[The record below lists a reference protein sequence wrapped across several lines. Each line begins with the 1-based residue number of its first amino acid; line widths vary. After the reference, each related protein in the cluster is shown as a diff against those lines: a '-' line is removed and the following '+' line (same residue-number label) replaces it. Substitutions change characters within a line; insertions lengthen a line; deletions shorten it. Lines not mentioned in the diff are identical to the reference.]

1 LRSRKLLYSI
11 LVSQENTA
19 KENKTMM
26 KTTTTNNYR
35 IPVDQLQNLEI
46 DRNGRLAPRLH
57 DLEPLRN
64 TLLSV
69 LYPGIKVASVNVPV
83 EPLDD
88 YEEAQVENALARL
101 VWNGVHYKL
110 VGASG
115 SAKKGKFYFV
125 DQKHSLAIA
134 ERFQHWPQAAIVYF
148 GILVSPCKVMR
159 EEPEARV
166 LVVLDKKLG
175 TNDCRGWIRRSIFQH
190 LQQKHDDEI
199 LSAHVERLRRE
210 RYGNASDE
218 NHDQADESVL
228 FRDAQREIAGKRL
241 PEERFYQFRMA
252 FADTQA
258 KGAFKIM
265 EDDVADALEADFV
278 LPESAVKPGLKI
290 PPVMYS
296 IFGPGRRFA
305 GNVAVGIREVSR
317 QLEFESSYTLVEH
330 APEDSIQL
338 EILPQAMKQ
347 VAKLSEAVGGGHY
360 EDLLEILGHHPD
372 RSADGVEP
380 DNEEFRIVEG
390 LLLADASGEIVR
402 HPYVNNQLNKLLA
415 RWAFKAAT
423 GGGFRLPAFALM
435 DDGYLFLKDGDVLC
449 GSDWIPE
456 HKAIV
461 PLASKHGLCVRY
473 PIRMVDDLLPFE
485 NLSDN
490 EISAQL
496 KNDLC
501 RGNCTLTDSETREL
515 VQRQLRMEG
524 TYVLHSETAK
534 KNGGDFDFDWVCVI
548 EEDRFPRF
556 VKDRFSRGLGLQQ
569 GKNKANKARDPWF
582 NLEHVAMKARGN
594 HIGSITDLITSCRA
608 VGQEELAGQ
617 LAKELQNALDSLK
630 WQVQPDLKLV
640 AEIRQ
645 QVRQAPWLRY
655 KNERRCSDLPL
666 HLEVEKTDRVGHL
679 YNHVRKQIEDLLINK
694 APIEAFKAL
703 VVGEQV
709 TREMLEDCRFI
720 NRVYAAMVGKIAGR
734 REQLEEHLEKAK
746 AEWETVRQNS
756 DKELRRQKL
765 FAMNQAYGACR
776 GDEERGR
783 YEMKAVLAFIRIWAQ
798 NKAENRM
805 GWLQALNRIVCAGQ
819 RSSGS
824 ILFLAFPQELIL
836 KLAERTGGKPVRVHV
851 PRLYDGLV
859 RTDAS
864 GRAFLV
870 DPLKGGGQKHTFLFK
885 YRDGKILL
893 DDNSLEQA
901 QAETS
906 TESCTETAIATG
918 RAIPTAV
925 ADERMEFI
933 PGTFSDEDASDAPWV
948 M

>member
-1 LRSRKLLYSI
+1 MTK
-11 LVSQENTA
+11 N
-19 KENKTMM
+19 
-26 KTTTTNNYR
+26 TTTNNYR

-46 DRNGRLAPRLH
+46 DRNGRVAPRLH
-57 DLEPLRN
+57 DLEPLKN

-69 LYPGIKVASVNVPV
+69 LYPGIKVASVNVPA

-101 VWNGVHYKL
+101 VWNGIHYKL

-125 DQKHSLAIA
+125 DREHSRAIA

-148 GILVSPCKVMR
+148 GILVSPCKVMMKER
-159 EEPEARV
+159 EARV
-166 LVVLDKKLG
+166 LVVPDRKLG
-175 TNDCRGWIRRSIFQH
+175 TNDCRGWIRRSVFQR

-199 LSAHVERLRRE
+199 LSAQVERLRRE
-210 RYGNASDE
+210 RYGKASDE
-218 NHDQADESVL
+218 NQNHAEESVL
-228 FRDAQREIAGKRL
+228 LQDAKREVAGKSL
-241 PEERFYQFRMA
+241 AEGRFYQFRMA

-265 EDDVADALEADFV
+265 EDDVSDALEADFV

-290 PPVMYS
+290 PTVMYS
-296 IFGPGRRFA
+296 IFGPGRRFR
-305 GNVAVGIREVSR
+305 GDTVVGIREVSR

-347 VAKLSEAVGGGHY
+347 VAKLSEAVGEGRY

-372 RSADGVEP
+372 KSLPEGVEP
-380 DNEEFRIVEG
+380 DNEEFRVVEG

-423 GGGFRLPAFALM
+423 SGGFRLPAFALM
-435 DDGYLFLKDGDVLC
+435 DDGYLLLKDGQVVS

-461 PLASKHGLCVRY
+461 PLASKNGLCVRY
-473 PIRMVDDLLPFE
+473 PIRMVDDLLPFA
-485 NLSDN
+485 NLSDG
-490 EISAQL
+490 EIVAQL
-496 KNDLC
+496 NNDLC
-501 RGNCTLTDSETREL
+501 RRNCTLTESETREL
-515 VQRQLRMEG
+515 VQRQLRLEG

-534 KNGGDFDFDWVCVI
+534 KNGGDFDFDWVCVV

-556 VKDRFSRGLGLQQ
+556 VKDRFSRGLGQQQ
-569 GKNKANKARDPWF
+569 GKNKANKAKDPWF
-582 NLEHVAMKARGN
+582 NLEHVAMRARGN
-594 HIGSITDLITSCRA
+594 HIGSITDLMTSCRA
-608 VGQEELAGQ
+608 VGQQELAAQ

-709 TREMLEDCRFI
+709 SREMLEDCRFV
-720 NRVYAAMVGKIAGR
+720 NRVYAAMIGKIAAR
-734 REQLEEHLEKAK
+734 REQLKEQLEKAR
-746 AEWETVRQNS
+746 AEWETIRQSS

-805 GWLQALNRIVCAGQ
+805 GWLQALNRIVCTGQ

-836 KLAERTGGKPVRVHV
+836 KLAERTGGKAVRVYV
-851 PRLYDGLV
+851 PKLYDGLV
-859 RTDAS
+859 CTDSA

-885 YRDGKILL
+885 YLDGKIFL
-893 DDNSLEQA
+893 DDDKTEQA
-901 QAETS
+901 QSEPSTQSCAES
-906 TESCTETAIATG
+906 ETAEAS
-918 RAIPTAV
+918 IPAAAV
-925 ADERMEFI
+925 DEAVEFN
-933 PGTFSDEDASDAPWV
+933 PGAFSDEEASDAHWV

>member
-1 LRSRKLLYSI
+1 MTK
-11 LVSQENTA
+11 N
-19 KENKTMM
+19 
-26 KTTTTNNYR
+26 TTTNNYR
-35 IPVDQLQNLEI
+35 IPADQLQNLEI
-46 DRNGRLAPRLH
+46 DRNGRVAPRLH
-57 DLEPLRN
+57 DLEPLKN

-69 LYPGIKVASVNVPV
+69 LYPGIKVASVNVPA

-125 DQKHSLAIA
+125 DREHSKAIA

-148 GILVSPCKVMR
+148 GILVSPCKVMM
-159 EEPEARV
+159 EESEARV
-166 LVVLDKKLG
+166 LVVPDRKLG
-175 TNDCRGWIRRSIFQH
+175 TNDCRGWIRRSVFQR

-199 LSAHVERLRRE
+199 LSAQVERRRRE
-210 RYGNASDE
+210 RYGKESDE
-218 NHDQADESVL
+218 NRDRATESVL
-228 FRDAQREIAGKRL
+228 LQDAKREVAGKRL
-241 PEERFYQFRMA
+241 AGERFYQFRMA

-265 EDDVADALEADFV
+265 EDDVSDALEADFV

-290 PPVMYS
+290 PAVMYS
-296 IFGPGRRFA
+296 IFGPGRRFR
-305 GNVAVGIREVSR
+305 GDTVTGIREVSR

-347 VAKLSEAVGGGHY
+347 VGKLSEAVGEGRY
-360 EDLLEILGHHPD
+360 EDLLEVLGHHPD
-372 RSADGVEP
+372 RSLPDGVEP
-380 DNEEFRIVEG
+380 DNEEFRVVEG

-435 DDGYLFLKDGDVLC
+435 DDGYLFLKDGQVVS

-473 PIRMVDDLLPFE
+473 PIRMVDDLLPFG
-485 NLSDN
+485 NLSDD
-490 EISAQL
+490 EIVAQL
-496 KNDLC
+496 TNDLC
-501 RGNCTLTDSETREL
+501 RRNCTLTDSETHEL
-515 VQRQLRMEG
+515 VQRQLRLEG

-534 KNGGDFDFDWVCVI
+534 KNGGDFDFDWVCVV

-556 VKDRFSRGLGLQQ
+556 VKDRFSRGLGQQQ
-569 GKNKANKARDPWF
+569 GKNKANKAKDPWF

-594 HIGSITDLITSCRA
+594 HIGSITDLMTSCRA
-608 VGQEELAGQ
+608 VGQEELAAQ

-655 KNERRCSDLPL
+655 KNERRVSDLPL

-709 TREMLEDCRFI
+709 SREMLEDCRFV
-720 NRVYAAMVGKIAGR
+720 NRVYAAMVGKIAAR
-734 REQLEEHLEKAK
+734 REQLKEQLEKAK
-746 AEWETVRQNS
+746 AEWDTIRQSS
-756 DKELRRQKL
+756 DKELRRQRL

-776 GDEERGR
+776 GDDERGR

-805 GWLQALNRIVCAGQ
+805 GWLQALNRIVCNGQ

-836 KLAERTGGKPVRVHV
+836 KLADRTGGKPVRVHV

-859 RTDAS
+859 RTDSS
-864 GRAFLV
+864 GRTFLV

-893 DDNSLEQA
+893 DDDKPEQA
-901 QAETS
+901 KGETS
-906 TESCTETAIATG
+906 TESCAESETAEGANPA
-918 RAIPTAV
+918 AIVDEAV
-925 ADERMEFI
+925 EFN
-933 PGTFSDEDASDAPWV
+933 PGAFSDEDASDAPWV

>member
-1 LRSRKLLYSI
+1 MTK
-11 LVSQENTA
+11 N
-19 KENKTMM
+19 
-26 KTTTTNNYR
+26 TTTNNYR
-35 IPVDQLQNLEI
+35 IPADQLQSLEI
-46 DRNGRLAPRLH
+46 DRNGRVAPRLH
-57 DLEPLRN
+57 DLEPLKN

-69 LYPGIKVASVNVPV
+69 LYNGIKVASVNVPA

-101 VWNGVHYKL
+101 VWNGTHYKL

-125 DQKHSLAIA
+125 DREHSGAIA

-148 GILVSPCKVMR
+148 GILVSPCKVMM
-159 EEPEARV
+159 EEPESRV
-166 LVVLDKKLG
+166 LVVPDRKLG
-175 TNDCRGWIRRSIFQH
+175 TNDCRGWIRRSVFQR

-199 LSAHVERLRRE
+199 LSAQVERLRRE
-210 RYGNASDE
+210 RYGKASDE
-218 NHDQADESVL
+218 NLDQAEESVL
-228 FRDAQREIAGKRL
+228 LQDAKREVVGKRL
-241 PEERFYQFRMA
+241 AGGRFYQFRMA

-265 EDDVADALEADFV
+265 EDDVSDALEADFV

-290 PPVMYS
+290 PAVMYS
-296 IFGPGRRFA
+296 IFGPGRKFR
-305 GNVAVGIREVSR
+305 GHTVVGIREVSR

-347 VAKLSEAVGGGHY
+347 VAKLSEAVGQGRY

-372 RSADGVEP
+372 RSLPDGVEP
-380 DNEEFRIVEG
+380 DNEEFRVVEG

-435 DDGYLFLKDGDVLC
+435 DDGYLFLKDGQVVS
-449 GSDWIPE
+449 GADWIPE

-461 PLASKHGLCVRY
+461 PLASKRGLCVRY
-473 PIRMVDDLLPFE
+473 PIRMVDDLLPFG
-485 NLSDN
+485 NLSDD
-490 EISAQL
+490 EITAQL
-496 KNDLC
+496 NIDLC
-501 RGNCTLTDSETREL
+501 RNGCRLTDSETREL
-515 VQRQLRMEG
+515 VQLQLRLEG

-534 KNGGDFDFDWVCVI
+534 KNGGDFDFDWVCVV

-556 VKDRFSRGLGLQQ
+556 VKDRFSRGLGQQQ

-608 VGQEELAGQ
+608 VGQEELAAQ

-645 QVRQAPWLRY
+645 QVHQAPWLRY
-655 KNERRCSDLPL
+655 KNERRVSDLPI
-666 HLEVEKTDRVGHL
+666 HLEVESTDRVGHL

-709 TREMLEDCRFI
+709 SREMLENCRFV
-720 NRVYAAMVGKIAGR
+720 NRVYAAMIGKIAAR
-734 REQLEEHLEKAK
+734 REQLKEELEKAK
-746 AEWETVRQNS
+746 AEWETIRQSS

-805 GWLQALNRIVCAGQ
+805 GWLQALNRIVCTGQ

-859 RTDAS
+859 RTDSA

-893 DDNSLEQA
+893 DDDKPEQA
-901 QAETS
+901 KGETS
-906 TESCTETAIATG
+906 TESCAESETVEA
-918 RAIPTAV
+918 AIPASMVDEAV
-925 ADERMEFI
+925 EFN
-933 PGTFSDEDASDAPWV
+933 PGAFSDEDANDASWV

>member
-1 LRSRKLLYSI
+1 MTK
-11 LVSQENTA
+11 N
-19 KENKTMM
+19 
-26 KTTTTNNYR
+26 TTTNNYR
-35 IPVDQLQNLEI
+35 IPADQLQNLEI
-46 DRNGRLAPRLH
+46 DRNGRVAPRLH
-57 DLEPLRN
+57 DLEPLKN

-69 LYPGIKVASVNVPV
+69 LYPGIKVASVNVPA

-125 DQKHSLAIA
+125 DREHSKAIA

-148 GILVSPCKVMR
+148 GILVSPCKVMM

-166 LVVLDKKLG
+166 LVVPDRKLG
-175 TNDCRGWIRRSIFQH
+175 TNDCRGWIRRSVFRR

-199 LSAHVERLRRE
+199 LSVQVERLRRE
-210 RYGNASDE
+210 RYGKASDE
-218 NHDQADESVL
+218 NEDQAGESVL
-228 FRDAQREIAGKRL
+228 LQDAKREVAGKRL
-241 PEERFYQFRMA
+241 AEGRFYQFRVA

-265 EDDVADALEADFV
+265 EDDVSDALEADFV

-290 PPVMYS
+290 PAVMYS
-296 IFGPGRRFA
+296 IFGPGRRFR
-305 GNVAVGIREVSR
+305 GHTVLGVREVSR

-347 VAKLSEAVGGGHY
+347 VAKLSEAVGEGRY

-372 RSADGVEP
+372 RSLPDGVEP
-380 DNEEFRIVEG
+380 DSEEFRVVEG

-435 DDGYLFLKDGDVLC
+435 DDGYLLLKDGQVVA

-473 PIRMVDDLLPFE
+473 PIRMVDDLLPFG
-485 NLSDN
+485 NLSDG
-490 EISAQL
+490 EIVAHL
-496 KNDLC
+496 NNDLC
-501 RGNCTLTDSETREL
+501 RRNCTLTNSEIREL
-515 VQRQLRMEG
+515 VQRQLRLEG
-524 TYVLHSETAK
+524 TYLLHSETAK
-534 KNGGDFDFDWVCVI
+534 KNGGDFDFDWVCVV

-556 VKDRFSRGLGLQQ
+556 VKDRFSRGLGQQQ
-569 GKNKANKARDPWF
+569 GKNKANKAKDPWF

-608 VGQEELAGQ
+608 VGQEELAAQ

-655 KNERRCSDLPL
+655 KNERRVSDLPL

-709 TREMLEDCRFI
+709 SREMLEDCRFV
-720 NRVYAAMVGKIAGR
+720 NRVYAAMVGKIAAR
-734 REQLEEHLEKAK
+734 REQLKEELEKAK
-746 AEWETVRQNS
+746 AEWETIRQSS

-783 YEMKAVLAFIRIWAQ
+783 YEMKAVLAFIHIWAQ
-798 NKAENRM
+798 NKAENRR
-805 GWLQALNRIVCAGQ
+805 GWLQALNRIVCTGQ

-851 PRLYDGLV
+851 PKLYDGLV
-859 RTDAS
+859 RTDSA

-893 DDNSLEQA
+893 DDDKPEQA
-901 QAETS
+901 KGETLS
-906 TESCTETAIATG
+906 ESCAESETAEG
-918 RAIPTAV
+918 AIQAAIVDEAV
-925 ADERMEFI
+925 EFN
-933 PGTFSDEDASDAPWV
+933 PGAFSDEDASDAPWV

>member
-1 LRSRKLLYSI
+1 MTK
-11 LVSQENTA
+11 NT
-19 KENKTMM
+19 M
-26 KTTTTNNYR
+26 TNNYR
-35 IPVDQLQNLEI
+35 IPADQLQNLEI
-46 DRNGRLAPRLH
+46 DRNGRVTPRLH
-57 DLEPLRN
+57 DLEPLKN

-69 LYPGIKVASVNVPV
+69 LYPGIKVASVNVPA

-88 YEEAQVENALARL
+88 YEESQVENALARL

-125 DQKHSLAIA
+125 DREHSQAIA

-148 GILVSPCKVMR
+148 GILVSPCKVMM
-159 EEPEARV
+159 EEPEVRV
-166 LVVLDKKLG
+166 LVVPDRKLG
-175 TNDCRGWIRRSIFQH
+175 TNDCRGWIRRSVFRR
-190 LQQKHDDEI
+190 LQQKHDDEL
-199 LSAHVERLRRE
+199 LSAQVERLRRE
-210 RYGNASDE
+210 RYKKASDE
-218 NHDQADESVL
+218 NQDGERESVL
-228 FRDAQREIAGKRL
+228 LRDAKWEVARKRL
-241 PEERFYQFRMA
+241 PEGRFYQFRMA
-252 FADTQA
+252 FGDMQA
-258 KGAFKIM
+258 KGALKIM
-265 EDDVADALEADFV
+265 EDDVSDALEADFV

-290 PPVMYS
+290 PAVMYS
-296 IFGPGRRFA
+296 IFGPGRRFR
-305 GNVAVGIREVSR
+305 GDVAVGIREVSR

-330 APEDSIQL
+330 APEESIQL

-347 VAKLSEAVGGGHY
+347 VAKLSEAVGEGRY

-372 RSADGVEP
+372 RSLPDGVEP
-380 DNEEFRIVEG
+380 DSEEFRVVEG

-423 GGGFRLPAFALM
+423 SGGFRLPAFALM
-435 DDGYLFLKDGDVLC
+435 DDGYLLLKDGQVFS
-449 GSDWIPE
+449 GSDWTPGN
-456 HKAIV
+456 KAIV

-473 PIRMVDDLLPFE
+473 PIRMVDDLLPFG
-485 NLSDN
+485 NLSDE
-490 EISAQL
+490 EIVVHL
-496 KNDLC
+496 DNDLC
-501 RGNCTLTDSETREL
+501 RNNCELTDSEIRDL
-515 VQRQLRMEG
+515 VQRQLRLEG
-524 TYVLHSETAK
+524 TFVLHSETAK
-534 KNGGDFDFDWVCVI
+534 KNGGDFDFDWVCVV

-556 VKDRFSRGLGLQQ
+556 VKDRFSRGSGQQQ
-569 GKNKANKARDPWF
+569 GKNKANKAKDPWF

-608 VGQEELAGQ
+608 VGQEELAAQ

-679 YNHVRKQIEDLLINK
+679 YNHVRKQIEDLLISK

-703 VVGEQV
+703 VVGETV
-709 TREMLEDCRFI
+709 SREMLEDCRFV
-720 NRVYAAMVGKIAGR
+720 NRVYAAMVGKIAAR
-734 REQLEEHLEKAK
+734 REQLKEELEKAK
-746 AEWETVRQNS
+746 AEWETIRQSS

-765 FAMNQAYGACR
+765 FAMNQAYGVCR

-805 GWLQALNRIVCAGQ
+805 GWLQALNRIVCTGQ

-859 RTDAS
+859 RTDSS
-864 GRAFLV
+864 GRTFLV

-885 YRDGKILL
+885 YLDGKILL
-893 DDNSLEQA
+893 DDDKTEQPKT
-901 QAETS
+901 ETS
-906 TESCTETAIATG
+906 TESCAESETAEA
-918 RAIPTAV
+918 AIPAGVDEAV
-925 ADERMEFI
+925 EFN
-933 PGTFSDEDASDAPWV
+933 PGGFSDEDTGDAPWV

>member
-1 LRSRKLLYSI
+1 MTK
-11 LVSQENTA
+11 NTMT
-19 KENKTMM
+19 NK
-26 KTTTTNNYR
+26 YR
-35 IPVDQLQNLEI
+35 IPADQLQNLEV
-46 DRNGRLAPRLH
+46 DRNGRVTPRLH
-57 DLEPLRN
+57 DLDPLQN

-69 LYPGIKVASVNVPV
+69 LYPGIKVASVNVPA

-88 YEEAQVENALARL
+88 YEESQVENALARL
-101 VWNGVHYKL
+101 VWNGIHYKL

-125 DQKHSLAIA
+125 DQQHSRAIA

-148 GILVSPCKVMR
+148 GILVSPCKVMM

-166 LVVLDKKLG
+166 LVVPDRKLG
-175 TNDCRGWIRRSIFQH
+175 TNDCRGWIRRSVFQR
-190 LQQKHDDEI
+190 LKEKHDREI
-199 LSAHVERLRRE
+199 LSVQMERLRRE
-210 RYGNASDE
+210 RHGKVSDE
-218 NHDQADESVL
+218 DLDRHQQSALLE
-228 FRDAQREIAGKRL
+228 DAKREIVRKRL
-241 PEERFYQFRMA
+241 AEGRFYQFRMA
-252 FADTQA
+252 FADIQA

-290 PPVMYS
+290 PAVMYS
-296 IFGPGRRFA
+296 IFGPGRRFR
-305 GNVAVGIREVSR
+305 GDVVIGIREVSR

-347 VAKLSEAVGGGHY
+347 VAKLSEAVGEGRY
-360 EDLLEILGHHPD
+360 EDLLEVLGHHPD
-372 RSADGVEP
+372 RSLPDGLEQ
-380 DNEEFRIVEG
+380 DTSEEFRVVEG

-435 DDGYLFLKDGDVLC
+435 DDGYLFLKDGEVFC
-449 GSDWIPE
+449 GSDWIAE

-461 PLASKHGLCVRY
+461 ALASKRGLCVRY
-473 PIRMVDDLLPFE
+473 PIRMVDDLLPFA
-485 NLSDN
+485 NLSVE
-490 EISAQL
+490 EIIAQL
-496 KNDLC
+496 DKDLC
-501 RGNCTLTDSETREL
+501 RQECALIETEL
-515 VQRQLRMEG
+515 RDLVTQQVRLEG

-534 KNGGDFDFDWVCVI
+534 KNGGDFDFDWICVV

-556 VKDRFSRGLGLQQ
+556 VRDRFSRGLGQQQ
-569 GKNKANKARDPWF
+569 GKNKANKAKDPWF

-594 HIGSITDLITSCRA
+594 HIGSITDLMTSCRA
-608 VGQEELAGQ
+608 VGHDELAAQ

-645 QVRQAPWLRY
+645 QIRQAPWLRY

-720 NRVYAAMVGKIAGR
+720 NRVYAAMIGKIAER
-734 REQLEEHLEKAK
+734 REQLKQQLEKTN
-746 AEWETVRQNS
+746 AEWDTVRQSS

-765 FAMNQAYGACR
+765 FAMNQARGTCR
-776 GDEERGR
+776 CDEERGK
-783 YEMKAVLAFIRIWAQ
+783 YEMKAVLAYIRIWAQ

-805 GWLQALNRIVCAGQ
+805 GWLQALNRVVCNGE

-851 PRLYDGLV
+851 PRLYEGLV
-859 RTDAS
+859 RTDSS
-864 GRAFLV
+864 GRTFLV

-885 YRDGKILL
+885 YKDGKVLL
-893 DDNSLEQA
+893 DDDKPEQA
-901 QAETS
+901 QAQS
-906 TESCTETAIATG
+906 SSESCAETDVATE
-918 RAIPTAV
+918 RAIPAAIVNEAV
-925 ADERMEFI
+925 EFL
-933 PGTFSDEDASDAPWV
+933 PSTFSDEAASDVPWV

>member
-1 LRSRKLLYSI
+1 MTKNI
-11 LVSQENTA
+11 A
-19 KENKTMM
+19 
-26 KTTTTNNYR
+26 TNNYR
-35 IPVDQLQNLEI
+35 IPADQLQNLEI
-46 DRNGRLAPRLH
+46 DRNGRVAPRLH
-57 DLEPLRN
+57 DLEPLKN

-69 LYPGIKVASVNVPV
+69 LYPGIKVASVNVPA

-101 VWNGVHYKL
+101 VWNGVHYRL

-125 DQKHSLAIA
+125 DPEHSRAIA

-148 GILVSPCKVMR
+148 GILVSPCKVMM
-159 EEPEARV
+159 EESEARL
-166 LVVLDKKLG
+166 LVVPDKSLG
-175 TNDCRGWIRRSIFQH
+175 TNDCRGWIRRSVFQR
-190 LQQKHDDEI
+190 LKQKHDDEI
-199 LSAHVERLRRE
+199 LSAQVERLRRE
-210 RYGNASDE
+210 RHVSARDE
-218 NHDQADESVL
+218 DLDQDEESVL
-228 FRDAQREIAGKRL
+228 LQDAKREIARKRL
-241 PEERFYQFRMA
+241 AEGRFYQFRMA
-252 FADTQA
+252 FADIQA

-290 PPVMYS
+290 PAVVYS
-296 IFGPGRRFA
+296 IFGPGRRFR
-305 GNVAVGIREVSR
+305 GHTVVGIREVSR

-330 APEDSIQL
+330 APEASIQL

-347 VAKLSEAVGGGHY
+347 VAKLSEAVGEGRY

-372 RSADGVEP
+372 RSLADGLEQ
-380 DNEEFRIVEG
+380 DTNEEFRVVEG

-435 DDGYLFLKDGDVLC
+435 DDGYLFMRDGQVFS

-461 PLASKHGLCVRY
+461 PLASKYGLCVRY
-473 PIRMVDDLLPFE
+473 PIRMVDDLLPFG
-485 NLSDN
+485 NLSDV
-490 EISAQL
+490 EIIAQL
-496 KNDLC
+496 NEDL
-501 RGNCTLTDSETREL
+501 RRQNCTLTESEAQDL
-515 VQRQLRMEG
+515 VARQLRLEG

-534 KNGGDFDFDWVCVI
+534 KNGGDYDFDWVCVV

-556 VKDRFSRGLGLQQ
+556 VKSRFSRGVGQQQ
-569 GKNKANKARDPWF
+569 GKNKAKHKARDPWF

-594 HIGSITDLITSCRA
+594 HIGSITDLMTSCRA
-608 VGQEELAGQ
+608 AGREELALQ

-645 QVRQAPWLRY
+645 HIRQAPWLRY

-709 TREMLEDCRFI
+709 TREMLEDCRFVK
-720 NRVYAAMVGKIAGR
+720 RAYAAKVGEIAER
-734 REQLEEHLEKAK
+734 RELLKKQLEKAK
-746 AEWETVRQNS
+746 AEWDQVRQNP
-756 DKELRRQKL
+756 DKELRRQKV
-765 FAMNQAYGACR
+765 FAKTQAYAACHY
-776 GDEERGR
+776 DEERGKH
-783 YEMKAVLAFIRIWAQ
+783 EMKAILAFIRIWAQ
-798 NKAENRM
+798 NKVGNRM
-805 GWLQALNRIVCAGQ
+805 GWLQALNRVVCHGQ

-824 ILFLAFPQELIL
+824 ILFLAFPQEMIV
-836 KLAERTGGKPVRVHV
+836 KLAERTGGRFVRVHV
-851 PRLYDGLV
+851 PRLYEGFV
-859 RTDAS
+859 RIDPS
-864 GRAFLV
+864 GRVFLV
-870 DPLKGGGQKHTFLFK
+870 DPINGGQKHTFLFK
-885 YRDGKILL
+885 LKDGNILL
-893 DDNSLEQA
+893 DDKPEQTQSGA
-901 QAETS
+901 SSTSQTAEPAV
-906 TESCTETAIATG
+906 ETT
-918 RAIPTAV
+918 
-925 ADERMEFI
+925 
-933 PGTFSDEDASDAPWV
+933 SDADVEFPAVLPDGDVSDVPWV

>member
-1 LRSRKLLYSI
+1 MTK
-11 LVSQENTA
+11 N
-19 KENKTMM
+19 
-26 KTTTTNNYR
+26 TTTNNYR
-35 IPVDQLQNLEI
+35 IPADQLQNLEI
-46 DRNGRLAPRLH
+46 DRNGRIAPRLH
-57 DLEPLRN
+57 DLEPLKN

-69 LYPGIKVASVNVPV
+69 LYPGIKVASVNVPA

-125 DQKHSLAIA
+125 DHEHSRAIA
-134 ERFQHWPQAAIVYF
+134 ERFHHWPQAAIVYF
-148 GILVSPCKVMR
+148 GILVSPCKVMM

-166 LVVLDKKLG
+166 LVVPDRKLG
-175 TNDCRGWIRRSIFQH
+175 TNDCRGWIRRSVFQR

-199 LSAHVERLRRE
+199 LSAQVERLRRE
-210 RYGNASDE
+210 RYGKTSDE
-218 NHDQADESVL
+218 KRDQAEESVL
-228 FRDAQREIAGKRL
+228 LQDAKRELAGKPL
-241 PEERFYQFRMA
+241 AGERFYQFRMA

-265 EDDVADALEADFV
+265 EDDVSDALEADFV

-290 PPVMYS
+290 PAVMYS
-296 IFGPGRRFA
+296 IFGPGRRFR
-305 GNVAVGIREVSR
+305 GHLAVGIREVSR

-347 VAKLSEAVGGGHY
+347 VAKLSEAVGEGRY

-372 RSADGVEP
+372 RSSPDGVEP
-380 DNEEFRIVEG
+380 DNEEFRVVEG

-435 DDGYLFLKDGDVLC
+435 DDGYLFLGDGQVVS
-449 GSDWIPE
+449 GADWIPE

-461 PLASKHGLCVRY
+461 PLVSKRGLCVRY
-473 PIRMVDDLLPFE
+473 PIRMVDDLLPFG
-485 NLSDN
+485 NLADG
-490 EISAQL
+490 EIVTQL
-496 KNDLC
+496 NNDLC
-501 RGNCTLTDSETREL
+501 RKNCTLTDSEIREL
-515 VQRQLRMEG
+515 VQRQLRLEG
-524 TYVLHSETAK
+524 TYVLHSDTAK
-534 KNGGDFDFDWVCVI
+534 KNGGDFDFDWVCVV

-556 VKDRFSRGLGLQQ
+556 VKDRFSRGLGQQQ

-594 HIGSITDLITSCRA
+594 HIGSITDLMTSCRA
-608 VGQEELAGQ
+608 AGHEELAAE
-617 LAKELQNALDSLK
+617 LALELQNALDSLK

-709 TREMLEDCRFI
+709 TREMLEDCRFV
-720 NRVYAAMVGKIAGR
+720 NRVYAAMVGKIAER
-734 REQLEEHLEKAK
+734 REQLKEQLEKAK
-746 AEWETVRQNS
+746 AEWETIRQSS

-805 GWLQALNRIVCAGQ
+805 GWLQALNRIVCTGQ

-851 PRLYDGLV
+851 PKLHDGLV
-859 RTDAS
+859 RTDSA

-893 DDNSLEQA
+893 DDDKPEQA
-901 QAETS
+901 EGETL
-906 TESCTETAIATG
+906 TESCAESVTAEA
-918 RAIPTAV
+918 AIQAANVDEAV
-925 ADERMEFI
+925 EFN
-933 PGTFSDEDASDAPWV
+933 PGAFSDEDASDAPWV

>member
-1 LRSRKLLYSI
+1 MTK
-11 LVSQENTA
+11 N
-19 KENKTMM
+19 
-26 KTTTTNNYR
+26 TTNNYR
-35 IPVDQLQNLEI
+35 IPADQLQNLEI
-46 DRNGRLAPRLH
+46 DRNGRVAPRLH
-57 DLEPLRN
+57 DLEPLKN

-69 LYPGIKVASVNVPV
+69 LYPGIKVASVNVPA

-110 VGASG
+110 AGASG
-115 SAKKGKFYFV
+115 SAKEGKFYFV
-125 DQKHSLAIA
+125 DREHSRAIA

-148 GILVSPCKVMR
+148 GILVSPCRVMM
-159 EEPEARV
+159 EESEARV
-166 LVVLDKKLG
+166 LVVPDRKLG
-175 TNDCRGWIRRSIFQH
+175 TNDCRGWIRRSVFQR
-190 LQQKHDDEI
+190 LQRKHDDEI
-199 LSAHVERLRRE
+199 LSAQVERLRRE
-210 RYGNASDE
+210 RYAKASDE
-218 NHDQADESVL
+218 NQDKAGEEVL
-228 FRDAQREIAGKRL
+228 LRYAKREIAGKRL
-241 PEERFYQFRMA
+241 PEGRFYQFRMA

-290 PPVMYS
+290 PAVMYS
-296 IFGPGRRFA
+296 IFGPGRRFR
-305 GNVAVGIREVSR
+305 GDVVVGIREVSR

-347 VAKLSEAVGGGHY
+347 VAKLSEAVGEGRY
-360 EDLLEILGHHPD
+360 EDLLEVLGHHPD
-372 RSADGVEP
+372 RSLPEGLEQ
-380 DNEEFRIVEG
+380 NTSEEFRVVEG

-415 RWAFKAAT
+415 HWAFKAAT

-435 DDGYLFLKDGDVLC
+435 DDGYLFLKDGQVVFS
-449 GSDWIPE
+449 SDWIPE

-473 PIRMVDDLLPFE
+473 PIRMVDDLLPFG
-485 NLSDN
+485 NLSDE
-490 EISAQL
+490 EIAAQL
-496 KNDLC
+496 NNDLC
-501 RGNCTLTDSETREL
+501 RRNCTLTDSEVREL
-515 VQRQLRMEG
+515 VQCQLRLEG

-534 KNGGDFDFDWVCVI
+534 KNGGDFDFDWVCVV

-556 VKDRFSRGLGLQQ
+556 VKDRFSRGLGQQQ
-569 GKNKANKARDPWF
+569 GKNKANKAKDPWF

-594 HIGSITDLITSCRA
+594 HIGSITDLMTSCRA
-608 VGQEELAGQ
+608 VGQEELAAQ

-709 TREMLEDCRFI
+709 SREMLEDCRFI
-720 NRVYAAMVGKIAGR
+720 NRVYAAMIGKIIER
-734 REQLEEHLEKAK
+734 REQLKEQLEKAK
-746 AEWETVRQNS
+746 AEWDAVRQSS

-765 FAMNQAYGACR
+765 FAMNQAYGTCR

-805 GWLQALNRIVCAGQ
+805 GWLQALNRIVCTGQ

-859 RTDAS
+859 RTDSS
-864 GRAFLV
+864 GRTFLV

-885 YRDGKILL
+885 YRNGKILL
-893 DDNSLEQA
+893 DDEKTEQA
-901 QAETS
+901 EGETS
-906 TESCTETAIATG
+906 TESCAESETAEA
-918 RAIPTAV
+918 AIPAAV
-925 ADERMEFI
+925 VDEAVEFN
-933 PGTFSDEDASDAPWV
+933 PGAFSDEDASDAPWV